1 MFISDKGFWCVN
13 LDEEAAARSE
23 PGAAPIFAAPA
34 HSDLRGQIYNLAAG
48 ADLTIPHEKWPLHL
62 FLVLGISGSVEAEI
76 RGRKLPLRAH
86 SQLVILPGVPCRLTA
101 SSPAAI
107 EVISLRSH
115 RPPGVL
121 G

>member
-1 MFISDKGFWCVN
+1 VFISDKRFWCVN
-13 LDEEAAARSE
+13 LDEEAAARRE
-23 PGAAPIFAAPA
+23 PGAVPVFAAPA

-62 FLVLGISGSVEAEI
+62 FLVIGISGSVEAEI
-76 RGRKLPLRAH
+76 GQRKLPLGPH
-86 SQLVILPGVPCRLTA
+86 SQLVILPGVPCRLQA
-101 SSPAAI
+101 SSAAAF
-107 EVISLRSH
+107 ELISLRSH